1 VADRPNLDVFLGHRG
16 ELRRGDPDYP
26 PAILANACLGQST
39 LTSRLGLA
47 VRDDAGLTYGI
58 YSRFFGTLRL
68 AGPWAISLSV
78 AGENL
83 DRALALS
90 RQVVADY
97 AAGGPTEPELAD
109 ERLAQAGA
117 YRVALATNGGVA
129 RELMAAL
136 TAGEPVAALDLY
148 PDQLLGVTREEVVA
162 AIHRHLHPEELV
174 VTVAG
179 TLPPTSE
186 RI

>member
-1 VADRPNLDVFLGHRG
+1 
-16 ELRRGDPDYP
+16 
-26 PAILANACLGQST
+26 
-39 LTSRLGLA
+39 
-47 VRDDAGLTYGI
+47 
-58 YSRFFGTLRL
+58 
-68 AGPWAISLSV
+68 
-78 AGENL
+78 
-83 DRALALS
+83 
-90 RQVVADY
+90 VVADY

-148 PDQLLGVTREEVVA
+148 PDRLLGVTREEVVA
-162 AIHRHLHPEELV
+162 AIHRHLHPERLV

-179 TLPPTSE
+179 TLPPPRE
-186 RI
+186 EPGP